1 MQIKTNSTKP
11 FCLRA
16 SVSAYIVFCFLVF
29 LPFLMSLWSL
39 YREMSSWPLAV
50 LCLLCIA
57 FIFLWLASYKLE
69 LSDDR
74 ISYRTLFRGTM
85 SLLLY
90 EIDKVEVKLGI
101 TTYSD
106 RFRPTIRMIFKPKS
120 NIEKPEIVVNLKI
133 FSKGDL
139 ALLQDFINTKIE
151 HQFAHKSDS
160 S

>member
-1 MQIKTNSTKP
+1 
-11 FCLRA
+11 
-16 SVSAYIVFCFLVF
+16 
-29 LPFLMSLWSL
+29 
-39 YREMSSWPLAV
+39 
-50 LCLLCIA
+50 
-57 FIFLWLASYKLE
+57 
-69 LSDDR
+69 
-74 ISYRTLFRGTM
+74 M